1 MKDSLVYLL
10 VLMLSLSGLV
20 MERHMP
26 SKVNLPND
34 LNLHIICPI
43 RKTIILYLSLILFT
57 NFPTHTILTCLLFV
71 EGKITSANQKQI

>member
-1 MKDSLVYLL
+1 MKDSLVYHL

-43 RKTIILYLSLILFT
+43 RKIIIYLSLILFT

-71 EGKITSANQKQI
+71 EGKITSVNQKQI

>member
-34 LNLHIICPI
+34 LNLHIICRV
-43 RKTIILYLSLILFT
+43 RKIIIYLSLILLI